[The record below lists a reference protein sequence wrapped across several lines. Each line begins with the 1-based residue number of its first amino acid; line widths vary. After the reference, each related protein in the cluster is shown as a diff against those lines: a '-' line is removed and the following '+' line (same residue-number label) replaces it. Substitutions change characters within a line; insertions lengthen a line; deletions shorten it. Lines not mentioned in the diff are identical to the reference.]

1 MRSGRHWLPTR
12 ARVWLD
18 EKSREWWFRG
28 LDARCRD
35 RLELYGREEELRRLV
50 EDARVE
56 YVTKH
61 AERAV
66 DERAKTHLQAAS
78 LALATYRK
86 LLPWYRGN
94 QTKVLEVIKEQM
106 GERTSPMVRTL
117 LRLTNYVSTDKYQLT
132 TRRLE
137 LMLMDYGLGFQSQFS
152 KSDEAAEV
160 RIYSCFYHDIF
171 AEEGAPELTKCCCC
185 SIDRMWFDWLDPQKH
200 GLEFESGES
209 LAQGDKQC
217 IFRIQKVH
225 NT

>member
-56 YVTKH
+56 YETKH
-61 AERAV
+61 AKRAV

-137 LMLMDYGLGFQSQFS
+137 LMLMDYGLGFHSQFS

-160 RIYSCFYHDIF
+160 RIHSCFYHDIF
-171 AEEGAPELTKCCCC
+171 AEEGAPELTSCCCC
-185 SIDRMWFDWLDPQKH
+185 SVDRMWFDWLDPKKH